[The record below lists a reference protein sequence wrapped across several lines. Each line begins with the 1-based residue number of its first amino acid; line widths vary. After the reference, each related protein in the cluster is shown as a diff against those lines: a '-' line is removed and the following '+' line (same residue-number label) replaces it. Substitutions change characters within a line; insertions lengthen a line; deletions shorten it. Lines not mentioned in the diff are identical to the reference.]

1 MAAVRLHESPGV
13 DERRGGH
20 AGGVDR
26 RARILVT
33 AGVVGALV
41 APVVFDRDGFP
52 LSTYPMYSRARGDAV
67 TLATA
72 QAVDSDGTRST
83 LTLGVIGDSDDP
95 LIVAGELRDAIRDDR
110 ADQRCD
116 EIARRAATWSGL
128 PAGQLE
134 IEVVT
139 ERHDVV
145 AQVQGDDSLLERTVH
160 ASCEVPS

>member
-1 MAAVRLHESPGV
+1 M
-13 DERRGGH
+13 DRG
-20 AGGVDR
+20 
-26 RARILVT
+26 ARILTT
-33 AGVVGALV
+33 AAVVGALV
-41 APVVFDRDGFP
+41 APVVLDRDGFP

-72 QAVDSDGTRST
+72 QVVDADGEASA
-83 LTLGVIGDSDDP
+83 LTLAVIGDSDDP

-110 ADQRCD
+110 ADQRCE
-116 EIARRAATWSGL
+116 EIAQRAARWDDL
-128 PAGQLE
+128 PPGSVA

-145 AQVQGDDSLLERTVH
+145 AQVEGDPSMLERTVH